1 MIEHAREREGEKKI
15 KKKESNQF
23 SALTSEYGLV
33 HAFMPVHTHIHIYTN
48 LKGEKSW
55 NTCKNYLQD
64 KKNPSILKCKNN
76 GKNDCR

>member
-1 MIEHAREREGEKKI
+1 MVPESHNIINKHVIEHAREREGEKKI

-48 LKGEKSW
+48 LKGEKS
-55 NTCKNYLQD
+55 
-64 KKNPSILKCKNN
+64 
-76 GKNDCR
+76 